1 MQNLKREKDKLS
13 IENDSLRE
21 VNAILNRKMMEMAEE
36 IKANGA
42 KIEENRK
49 EIERIEKK
57 LRVKMRG
64 EEK

>member
-1 MQNLKREKDKLS
+1 
-13 IENDSLRE
+13 
-21 VNAILNRKMMEMAEE
+21 MEMAEE